1 MKSILIKSNLLAAS
15 HEEDSVMLEGT
26 CFFFG
31 SFFGIFLVFIFFLV
45 ACNQFKKKI
54 QAVFLSQSV
63 TAKYAYLTSNT

>member
-31 SFFGIFLVFIFFLV
+31 SFFGIYFFLV